1 MNLSDPH
8 ELATLLE
15 GILLAAGKPLSLE
28 RLAELFDEA
37 ERPEPCLLYTSDAA
51 DESRGVDLG
60 GRHLI

>member
-28 RLAELFDEA
+28 RLD
-37 ERPEPCLLYTSDAA
+37 RKS
-51 DESRGVDLG
+51 VV
-60 GRHLI
+60 

>member
-28 RLAELFDEA
+28 RLAELFDEQSG
-37 ERPEPCLLYTSDAA
+37 R
-51 DESRGVDLG
+51 SRGSSATPWRSWHCPARG
-60 GRHLI
+60 APSS